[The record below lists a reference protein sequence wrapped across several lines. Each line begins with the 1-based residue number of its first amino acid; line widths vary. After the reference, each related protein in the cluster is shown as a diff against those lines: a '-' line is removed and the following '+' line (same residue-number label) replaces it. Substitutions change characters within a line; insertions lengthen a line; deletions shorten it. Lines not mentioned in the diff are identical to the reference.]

1 LKNAQHDG
9 GTSLLDVRV
18 DSKIY
23 AGASGE
29 PIEAVRGFRL
39 RLEQGSLTALL
50 GPSGCGKTTILRII
64 AALDTAYEGQIRWHV
79 PPRIGF
85 VFQEPHLLPWRTVRQ
100 NIELTKADEF
110 GAADMEELIA
120 RLGLGELTNRFPS
133 ELSLGLARR
142 VSLARAFA
150 LAPSVL
156 LLDEPFASLD
166 DGTAGR
172 LRAHLHDVRARWR
185 VSTLLVTH
193 NLREAIEMAD
203 RLILL
208 TPRPARVLADL
219 PITLPPAA
227 RGPAQ
232 IEALRTRLMTD
243 YAALFAE
250 AGQEAQPS
258 PQ

>member
-1 LKNAQHDG
+1 LRNAQHG
-9 GTSLLDVRV
+9 GGASLLDIRI

-23 AGASGE
+23 AGANGE
-29 PIEAVRGFRL
+29 PVEAVRGFRL
-39 RLEQGSLTALL
+39 RLEEQSFTALL
-50 GPSGCGKTTILRII
+50 GPSGCGKTTILRTI
-64 AALDTAYEGQIRWHV
+64 AGLDPSYQGHLHWHA

-85 VFQEPHLLPWRTVRQ
+85 VFQEPNLLPWRTVRQ
-100 NIELTKADEF
+100 NIELTKAEEF
-110 GAADMEELIA
+110 GAADVDELA
-120 RLGLGELTNRFPS
+120 DRLGLSELMNRFPR

-150 LAPSVL
+150 SAPSVL

-166 DGTAGR
+166 EGTAGR
-172 LRAHLHDVRARWR
+172 LRALLRDVRARWR

-193 NLREAIEMAD
+193 NLREAIELAD
-203 RLILL
+203 RLVLL

-219 PITLPPAA
+219 PIALPPST

-232 IEALRTRLMTD
+232 IETLRTKLIGD

-250 AGQEAQPS
+250 AGLGVQPS
-258 PQ
+258 Q